1 MASNKGSGG
10 GTVTIAAPGAVSSG
24 DFVVASSL
32 TGVALDDAGSG
43 QDVVIQTQGVFEVRK
58 TANNVA
64 VGLGA
69 KLYAANSANNVTTAT
84 GGGRTFVGYALNASP
99 ANASTA
105 VSVLLAPVGA

>member
-1 MASNKGSGG
+1 MAKNKGSGG

-24 DFVVASSL
+24 EFVVAGSL
-32 TGVALDDAGSG
+32 TGVALDNALIRE
-43 QDVVIQTQGVFEVRK
+43 DVVLQTQGVFEMRK

-64 VGLGA
+64 VGVGA
-69 KLYAANSANNVTTAT
+69 KLYAANSSNQVTTAT